1 MPTGHLAMLDTSNVA
16 ITKTTCAYCGVGCG
30 VAVKQDRHTQAVIDV
45 GGDVKHPANRGRLC
59 IKGANLGRTLHD
71 SERLLTPLVDGETA
85 SYSHAYEQVAQRLQG
100 VIDEHGPESVGFY
113 LSGQL
118 LTEDYYVANKFCKG
132 FIGSPHLD
140 TNSRLC
146 MSSAVVA
153 HQRAFGEDL
162 VPGNYADLEQADL
175 VLLVGSNMSWTHPI
189 VFQRLLKA
197 KEANPQ
203 MQVVVLDPKRTATAQ
218 LVDLHLP
225 LAPASDG
232 YFFTGLLAYLAQT
245 ESLDQDYIDA
255 HTQGFTQTLT
265 AAQRA
270 TPDIASVAR
279 VCDLSP
285 SLVAHVYS
293 AFANTQKVVTVFSQG
308 INQSNTGT
316 DKASAIINC
325 HLATGK
331 IGRPGACPF
340 SITGQPNAMGG
351 REVGGLATQIAA
363 HRSYQCSDQKD
374 SIGAFWQA
382 TNMVSGPGYK
392 AVDLFDAVA
401 DGGIKAIWIMATN
414 PVVSLPQA
422 DKVRQALFDC
432 PLVIVRDS
440 QGLTDTSA
448 CADIV
453 IPCRGWGEKDGTV
466 TNSERM
472 ISRQRAF
479 IDSPQGMQQDWQV
492 VAEVARRMGYGDAFN
507 YTSSADIFREH
518 AALSV
523 LDDGPSAAPRLFN
536 LGPLSGIT
544 DQQYETLQPVQ
555 WPVVE
560 DAEATC
566 GWSGSPRLFT
576 DQQFATTTGK
586 AQFYPVAPALASGSS
601 CVDYPLWLNTG
612 RLRDQWHTMTR
623 TGMVPQLSR
632 HEPEPRL
639 EIHPFDAKAY
649 GLQEQEFASISS
661 AHGNYVARVHCTDN
675 LRQGQV
681 FLPIHWND
689 QYASQARVSSLLP
702 SVVDFHSGQPQYKQ
716 APVKVAP
723 LKVNWQARMVCAS
736 NVDMQTHAIWHRQ
749 PLQNAWQWQL
759 AGQGTVAWQDWLAQV
774 LPEHDDYMRLQGSS
788 GLGERIAA
796 YLHGKLVAVLW
807 VAESLPQVDVELMQT
822 LLATPK
828 LNSRQRLLALAGQQ
842 GASMQMDKLICSCLQ
857 ITASQIDQAIATGSN
872 SLASLTQSLGCGS
885 GCGSCLGDVQA
896 QLQKALV

>member
-1 MPTGHLAMLDTSNVA
+1 MLDTSNVA

-30 VAVKQDRHTQAVIDV
+30 VAVKQERNTAAVIDV

-71 SERLLTPLVDGETA
+71 NERLLTPLVDGEAT

-100 VIDEHGPESVGFY
+100 VIDEHGRESVGFY

-175 VLLVGSNMSWTHPI
+175 VILVGSNMSWTHPI

-203 MQVVVLDPKRTATAQ
+203 MQIVVLDPKRTATAQ

-245 ESLDQDYIDA
+245 EALDQAYIDA
-255 HTQGFTQTLT
+255 YTQGFAQTLA
-265 AAQRA
+265 AAQLA
-270 TPDIASVAR
+270 TPDIESVAR

-285 SLVAHVYS
+285 SLVAKVYS
-293 AFANTQKVVTVFSQG
+293 AFASTHKVVTVFSQG

-331 IGRPGACPF
+331 IGREGACPF

-363 HRSYQCSDQKD
+363 HRNYQSSHDKTTVET
-374 SIGAFWQA
+374 FWQA
-382 TNMVSGPGYK
+382 PNMVSNAGYK

-401 DGGIKAIWIMATN
+401 DGRIKAIWIMATN

-422 DKVRQALFDC
+422 DTVRQALLDC
-432 PLVIVRDS
+432 PLVIVSDS
-440 QGLTDTSA
+440 QGNTDTSK

-479 IDSPQGMQQDWQV
+479 MDAPPGMQQDWQV
-492 VAEVARRMGYGDAFN
+492 VATVAQHMGYGDAFD
-507 YTSSADIFREH
+507 YTSSADVFREH
-518 AALSV
+518 AVLSV
-523 LDDGPSAAPRLFN
+523 VADDPDASPRLFN
-536 LGPLSGIT
+536 LGPLAEIT
-544 DQQYETLQPVQ
+544 NQQYEDLQPVQ
-555 WPVVE
+555 WPVVA
-560 DAEATC
+560 DIEAAC

-586 AQFYPVAPALASGSS
+586 AQFYEVTPAPASGSS
-601 CVDYPLWLNTG
+601 CADFPLWLNTG

-661 AHGNYVARVHCTDN
+661 AHGNYIARVHCTEN

-681 FLPIHWND
+681 FLPIHWSD

-702 SVVDFHSGQPQYKQ
+702 SVVDSHSGQPQYKQ
-716 APVKVAP
+716 TPVKVAP
-723 LKVNWQARMVCAS
+723 LKVNWQACMVCVS
-736 NVDMQTHAIWHRQ
+736 NVNMRAHVIWHRQ
-749 PLQNAWQWQL
+749 PIQNGWQWQL
-759 AGQGTVAWQDWLAQV
+759 AGEGAIAWQDWLAQV
-774 LPEHDDYMRLQGSS
+774 LPEHDDTMRLQGNS
-788 GLGERIAA
+788 GHSERIAA
-796 YLHGKLVAVLW
+796 YLRGKLVAVLW
-807 VAESLPQVDVELMQT
+807 VAKSMPPVDVELMQI
-822 LLATPK
+822 LLAIPK
-828 LNSRQRLLALAGQQ
+828 LNSRQRLLALAGQR
-842 GASMQMDKLICSCLQ
+842 GVGVQMDKLICSCLQ
-857 ITASQIDQAIATGSN
+857 ITASQIDQAIAAGSD
-872 SLASLTQSLGCGS
+872 SLASLKQSLGCGS

-896 QLQKALV
+896 QLNKAIG